1 MASPFRTAFVGLG
14 VMAVCIMMA
23 SLKGHHLLLAFAAA
37 SVVVAIRSWL
47 MAHKPNSAKP
57 VAPELPA
64 RHRSRTGEHRAPGR
78 IYQFPTHA
86 LNVSDASGS

>member
-1 MASPFRTAFVGLG
+1 MASPFRTALVGLG

-37 SVVVAIRSWL
+37 SLVFAIRSWL
-47 MAHKPNSAKP
+47 VSHKPTSAKP

-64 RHRSRTGEHRAPGR
+64 RHRARTGEHRVTGR